1 MFENEIGDIRA
12 RNPTEQI
19 GKQTH
24 ARSVNAGTSAIDLP
38 RRADIGCSLHQFIRV
53 THGNCQVR
61 AARVTENREVHANEL
76 V

>member
-24 ARSVNAGTSAIDLP
+24 ARSVNAGTSAIGLP
-38 RRADIGCSLHQFIRV
+38 RRTDIWMLTSPVHPR
-53 THGNCQVR
+53 N
-61 AARVTENREVHANEL
+61 AREL
-76 V
+76 PSSTRQSH